1 MAHDVFISYASE
13 DKTVADAVC
22 AKLEAS
28 GVRCWIAPR
37 DVIPGQPYGEAII
50 DAIHDCRIMI
60 LIFSSRANASPHIPK
75 EIERAVSHGVTIM
88 PFRIESV
95 APGKS
100 LDYFIGSVHWLD
112 AMTPPLD
119 AHLQKLTNNV
129 QLLLSRAAP
138 EGERKPADRPQP
150 AVAPAAGP
158 WKWAAV
164 GAFGVLILVLLVLWL
179 RPRDGAKTPATS
191 VITTTPAG
199 SDRSA
204 EVQSHLDKMRKAFND
219 GVYDEAVRE
228 AEAVRRLDPDNA
240 TAREYLEKKIPE
252 ARAAEAGTPA
262 GGKPR

>member
-22 AKLEAS
+22 AKLEAN

-50 DAIHDCRIMI
+50 DAIHDSRIMI
-60 LIFSSRANASPHIPK
+60 LIFSSRANASQHIPK

-119 AHLQKLTNNV
+119 AHLQKLASNV
-129 QLLLSRAAP
+129 QLLLSRGAP
-138 EGERKPADRPQP
+138 EGEQKPVEPPKPIA
-150 AVAPAAGP
+150 APAANP
-158 WKWAAV
+158 WKWAVIGAV
-164 GAFGVLILVLLVLWL
+164 GVLIVVLLVLWL
-179 RPRDGAKTPATS
+179 RPGGGEKTPATS
-191 VITTTPAG
+191 VSEKTGAG
-199 SDRSA
+199 PDRSA
-204 EVQSHLDKMRKAFND
+204 EVQSHLDRMRKAFND

-228 AEAVRRLDPDNA
+228 AEAVKRLDPENA